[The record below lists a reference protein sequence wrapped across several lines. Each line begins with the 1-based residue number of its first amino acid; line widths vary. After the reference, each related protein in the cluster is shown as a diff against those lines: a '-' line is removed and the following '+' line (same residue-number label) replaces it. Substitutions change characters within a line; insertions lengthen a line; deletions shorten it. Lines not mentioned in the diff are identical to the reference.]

1 MFFEFLGEDIWFG
14 ILCDGGGVLRV
25 VVGDGA
31 SVYWVTCFLV
41 LVWLLV
47 PVLRWQ

>member
-1 MFFEFLGEDIWFG
+1 MMLPSLRVGVS
-14 ILCDGGGVLRV
+14 LSTRDGGGVLRV
-25 VVGDGA
+25 VVIDGT
-31 SVYWVTCFLV
+31 SVDWVTCFLV